1 MKISC
6 FTFIRNGTLLG
17 YPFIESIVSAL
28 PLCDEF
34 VIAVGDSEDDTLER
48 IQALQS
54 DKIVIIQTHWNESM
68 QDRGFVYAQQKMIAH
83 YNCTGDWAFYLE
95 GDEVLHEQDLPK
107 IRLAMEQSF
116 HNPEV
121 EALAFDY
128 YHFFG
133 SPKWLAI
140 SPAWYRQ
147 ECRIIRN
154 TIRVWAPDGLYF
166 VVMTKNK
173 QGRHPK
179 AKLVNAPI
187 YHYGHVRSIAAMRE
201 KNKRVGKYWQ
211 HDHPLFNGYQ
221 IDPQALCPFTGQ
233 HPANMVAWLSN
244 EAEQDFSPDLSYQLT
259 QREIKHRWAMKLERL
274 LGVELSK
281 KHFTLVK

>member
-1 MKISC
+1 M
-6 FTFIRNGTLLG
+6 
-17 YPFIESIVSAL
+17 
-28 PLCDEF
+28 
-34 VIAVGDSEDDTLER
+34 
-48 IQALQS
+48 
-54 DKIVIIQTHWNESM
+54 
-68 QDRGFVYAQQKMIAH
+68 
-83 YNCTGDWAFYLE
+83 
-95 GDEVLHEQDLPK
+95 
-107 IRLAMEQSF
+107 
-116 HNPEV
+116 
-121 EALAFDY
+121 FDY

-187 YHYGHVRSIAAMRE
+187 YHYGHVRSIAAMGE

-221 IDPQALCPFTGQ
+221 IDPQALSPFTGQ
-233 HPANMVAWLSN
+233 HPANMAAWLSN